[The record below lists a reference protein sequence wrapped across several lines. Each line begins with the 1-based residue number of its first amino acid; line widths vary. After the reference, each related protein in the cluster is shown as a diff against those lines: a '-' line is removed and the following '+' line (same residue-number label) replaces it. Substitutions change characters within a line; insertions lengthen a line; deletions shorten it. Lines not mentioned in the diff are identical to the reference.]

1 MKTIKK
7 AKLNS
12 IGYMEVEY
20 ENRIVTNEDE
30 KFTIEAIEK
39 CTWPPHNDLLVCL
52 DRLKPHLALLCEQV
66 ENMFEIEAYAE
77 TFTTPHPILAKLK
90 VTGFTIGGSDEHEGV
105 TLIGRRVLAGNRVL
119 NLVSPFCKWE
129 DEHNG
134 YANSYELAV
143 IIQDLQEEVRM
154 YLEGKKAPA
163 VQLSLEF
170 ENNITALEAEKSAV
184 ANFRFVKD
192 NL

>member
-12 IGYMEVEY
+12 VGYLEIEF
-20 ENRIVTNEDE
+20 EQKITSEDNEI
-30 KFTIEAIEK
+30 FTIESAQK
-39 CTWPPHNDLLVCL
+39 CTWSPHNDLLVCL
-52 DRLKPHLALLCEQV
+52 DRLKPHLAVLCEQV
-66 ENMFEIEAYAE
+66 ETMLEIDSYAE
-77 TFTTPHPILAKLK
+77 MLTTPHPILAKLK

-134 YANSYELAV
+134 YSNAYELAV

-154 YLEGKKAPA
+154 YLDGKKAPA
-163 VQLSLEF
+163 AQLSLEF
-170 ENNITALEAEKSAV
+170 ENEST
-184 ANFRFVKD
+184 F
-192 NL
+192 

>member
-12 IGYMEVEY
+12 LSYMEVEY
-20 ENRIVTNEDE
+20 ENKFVTHEDE
-30 KFTIEAIEK
+30 TFIVEATEK
-39 CTWPPHNDLLVCL
+39 CSWPPNNDLLVCL
-52 DRLKPHLALLCEQV
+52 DRLKPHLAVLCEQV
-66 ENMFEIEAYAE
+66 ENMLEIESYQGAFE
-77 TFTTPHPILAKLK
+77 TPHPILAKLK

-105 TLIGRRVLAGNRVL
+105 TLIGRRILAGNRVL

-143 IIQDLQEEVRM
+143 LIKDLQEEVCL

-170 ENNITALEAEKSAV
+170 ENHNQ
-184 ANFRFVKD
+184 F
-192 NL
+192 

>member
-12 IGYMEVEY
+12 VGYLEVDFEQKVY
-20 ENRIVTNEDE
+20 SDMSEM
-30 KFTIEAIEK
+30 FTFEAAQK
-39 CTWPPHNDLLVCL
+39 CTWSPHNDLLVTL
-52 DRLKPHLALLCEQV
+52 DALKPHLAVLCEQV
-66 ENMFEIEAYAE
+66 ENMLEITCYEQAFE
-77 TFTTPHPILAKLK
+77 TPLPLLSKLK
-90 VTGFTIGGSDEHEGV
+90 VTGFTIGGSNEHEGV
-105 TLIGRRVLAGNRVL
+105 TLIGRRMLANNRVL

-134 YANSYELAV
+134 YEHAFELAA
-143 IIQDLQEEVRM
+143 IISKLQNEVCE
-154 YLEGKKAPA
+154 YLNGKKAPA

-170 ENNITALEAEKSAV
+170 ENE
-184 ANFRFVKD
+184 

>member
-12 IGYMEVEY
+12 VGYLEVEFEQKVTSE
-20 ENRIVTNEDE
+20 ENETFV
-30 KFTIEAIEK
+30 IEAAQK
-39 CTWPPHNDLLVCL
+39 CTWSPHNDLLILL
-52 DRLKPHLALLCEQV
+52 DLLKPHLAVLCEQV
-66 ENMFEIEAYAE
+66 ENMLEITSHENISLVDELFLGKE
-77 TFTTPHPILAKLK
+77 TVNQPHPILSKLK

-105 TLIGRRVLAGNRVL
+105 TLIGRRMLANNRVL

-134 YANSYELAV
+134 YEYSYELAAIISNLQNEV
-143 IIQDLQEEVRM
+143 IE
-154 YLEGKKAPA
+154 YLNGKKAPA

-170 ENNITALEAEKSAV
+170 EKQGQ
-184 ANFRFVKD
+184 
-192 NL
+192 

>member
-12 IGYMEVEY
+12 LSYMEVEY

-39 CTWPPHNDLLVCL
+39 CTWPPHNDLLASL
-52 DRLKPHLALLCEQV
+52 DMLKPHLAVLCEQV
-66 ENMFEIEAYAE
+66 DNMTEIETYQGAFE
-77 TFTTPHPILAKLK
+77 TPHPILAKLK

-105 TLIGRRVLAGNRVL
+105 TLIGRRMLANNRVL
-119 NLVSPFCKWE
+119 NLVSPFTKW
-129 DEHNG
+129 DDVHNG
-134 YANSYELAV
+134 YANAYELAA
-143 IIQDLQEEVRM
+143 IIQDLQEEVRL

-170 ENNITALEAEKSAV
+170 ENHNQ
-184 ANFRFVKD
+184 F
-192 NL
+192 

>member
-7 AKLNS
+7 SKLNS
-12 IGYMEVEY
+12 VGYLEVEFEQKVVSE
-20 ENRIVTNEDE
+20 ENET
-30 KFTIEAIEK
+30 FTIEAAQK
-39 CTWPPHNDLLVCL
+39 CTWSPHNDLLVKL
-52 DRLKPHLALLCEQV
+52 DALKPHLAVLCEQV
-66 ENMFEIEAYAE
+66 ENMLEITSYEVSFEA
-77 TFTTPHPILAKLK
+77 PHPILAKLK

-119 NLVSPFCKWE
+119 NLVSPFAKWE

-134 YANSYELAV
+134 YEHSYELAV
-143 IIQDLQEEVRM
+143 LINDLQGEVRL

-170 ENNITALEAEKSAV
+170 ENNEQ
-184 ANFRFVKD
+184 
-192 NL
+192 